1 MTAPPPART
10 LDFGASATASLLVK
24 MTITYGMCERRDQMI
39 TYSLFEKLMRN
50 EMPQDQGDLDA
61 VLMIEDKR
69 ENLINNL
76 ASSWIYE
83 KLVTNVRLSD
93 KITDTKI
100 EYSHL
105 YSTSSLLPHWDT
117 IHATGSTLIASPLRS
132 QQPARFSAASSSS
145 GSNVLVT
152 NYKPPR
158 LTDKQSDTQ
167 VYMTLVALEHA
178 SARLDFGQMTSITS
192 EHTDLSVHWNSTV
205 LRSQLTR
212 TPEIDTI
219 LQFLASIKTLY
230 DPSHKHP
237 NIERQLRKIKHKPG
251 ELPRDY
257 LIRFQKKL
265 IELEDAAVISG
276 TQSNYHII
284 SSVNE
289 QVKQSTKGMS
299 SEFKQQFKVQMHAR
313 QVVGFDSW
321 AQYLKFVT
329 SVQRAV
335 HSDTDASSDEG
346 NKDVISKKK
355 IRSLVTTTGERKTPK
370 DLFPNSLLTKDS
382 EWPEDKGD
390 CVFDFNNVQC
400 PYGDKCFRN
409 HVNNSKSSS
418 SSAATNGSNSSSPKM
433 RAIEIQMR
441 KLSAQKERLQL
452 EEEES
457 GIFSSSSEDDDP
469 PARPLPPYRSPSSS
483 RSSGSK
489 N

>member
-24 MTITYGMCERRDQMI
+24 MTITFGMNERRDQMI
-39 TYSLFEKLMRN
+39 TYSLFDKLMRN
-50 EMPQDQGDLDA
+50 EMPQNQGELDA
-61 VLMIEDKR
+61 TLLIEDKR

-76 ASSWIYE
+76 ASSWVYE
-83 KLVTNVRLSD
+83 KLVTNVRLGEH
-93 KITDTKI
+93 ITDTKI

-105 YSTSSLLPHWDT
+105 YSTPSLLPHWDT
-117 IHATGSTLIASPLRS
+117 ITATGSTLIASPVRS
-132 QQPARFSAASSSS
+132 QQQARTLASSSS
-145 GSNVLVT
+145 SSNVLVT

-167 VYMTLVALEHA
+167 VYLTLVALEHA
-178 SARLDFGQMTSITS
+178 SGRLDFGQMTSITS

-205 LRSQLTR
+205 LRSQLTH

-219 LQFLASIKTLY
+219 LQFLATIKTLY

-237 NIERQLRKIKHKPG
+237 NIERQLKKIRQKPG
-251 ELPRDY
+251 EEPRAY

-265 IELEDAAVISG
+265 IELEDAAIISG
-276 TQSNYHII
+276 NQSEYHII
-284 SSVNE
+284 SSVSE
-289 QVKQSTKGMS
+289 QVKQSRKGMS
-299 SEFKQQFKVQMHAR
+299 GEFKQQLKIQMHAR
-313 QVVGFDSW
+313 EVSSFDSW
-321 AQYLKFVT
+321 SRYLKFVT
-329 SVQRAV
+329 AVQRAV
-335 HSDTDASSDEG
+335 YSESDSSLDDAV
-346 NKDVISKKK
+346 KDVKKK
-355 IRSLVTTTGERKTPK
+355 VRSLAITTGERKTPK

-400 PYGDKCFRN
+400 PYGEKCFRN
-409 HVNNSKSSS
+409 HVNSSKSSS
-418 SSAATNGSNSSSPKM
+418 SSAATNGSNSPSPKV

-452 EEEES
+452 EDEES

-469 PARPLPPYRSPSSS
+469 PARPLPPYGTPSSS